1 MITVNIICTGS
12 LKEKYLREAVG
23 EYSKRLTRYCNLNII
38 ELPEEKLPQN
48 PSQSL
53 IDRALE
59 KEGEHILQKCGK
71 STVIALCIEGRQW
84 TSREFADKLSE
95 LASNGVSEI
104 SFVIG
109 SSYGIADSV
118 KKKASYRMSVSKM
131 TFPHQLFRVMLLEQ
145 TYRAF
150 NILSDGKYHK

>member
-1 MITVNIICTGS
+1 MITLNIICTGS
-12 LKEKYLREAVG
+12 LKEKYLREAVD

-53 IDRALE
+53 IDKALE
-59 KEGEHILQKCGK
+59 KEGERILQKCGK
-71 STVIALCIEGRQW
+71 STVIALCIEGKQW
-84 TSREFADKLSE
+84 SSREFAVKLSE

-118 KKKASYRMSVSKM
+118 KEKASYRMSVSKM